1 MGVPILAQY
10 TIRSKQSYIFQTNK
24 ILEIV
29 GASVNISNAWDVLF
43 TCAAN
48 AGAKAEKCSSKTE
61 FILSESLKKF
71 SEGTLQMVELFRGGG
86 NATVLF
92 DSMESYIEVNKA
104 FSFTLIKEY
113 PGMIPMAVC
122 TEYTGNYRKDY
133 AALMEEAE
141 RKKNRMVPAVEQFIL
156 PFSQMDRNTFSPL
169 SVKDRKGEKLSYE
182 SLSKRKAGIAV
193 RDDDVKILD
202 EMTTL
207 RGEESLLA
215 VVHADGN
222 NMGSKI
228 MDLLGEETGYDACVS
243 KMRRFT
249 ATTANVFSTFG
260 VEKMKECR
268 DHLRRKYAGAKLSRK
283 YYAFRMIIADGDDLT
298 FVCNARFVMD
308 YVKTYLNAVQSFR
321 ETTGTD
327 WTYSSCAGICI
338 FHSHYPFSK
347 AYSIAEQAC
356 DSAKEKV
363 HRVDHEGK
371 QDPIEECW
379 IDYHFIHSG
388 LGGDLSELRKRQGTD
403 ECQARPWRIGVQG
416 TAADEDFAKME
427 ELAGIL
433 KEYKVSRGDVKTVGN
448 AFEIS
453 HKEDAYRELDRVCGH
468 HKGLKAK
475 LDNMFAEKDRML
487 RTWYD
492 LAEIYDLWFQE
503 VKI

>member
-1 MGVPILAQY
+1 MGVPILVQY

-48 AGAKAEKCSSKTE
+48 AGVKAERGNSE
-61 FILSESLKKF
+61 FILEETLRRF
-71 SEGTLQMVELFRGGG
+71 SEGTLQMVELFCGGG
-86 NATVLF
+86 NETVLF
-92 DSMESYIEVNKA
+92 DSMKSYIEVNKA
-104 FSFTLIKEY
+104 FSFTLIKDY

-122 TEYTGNYRKDY
+122 TKYTGDYRKDY

-141 RKKNRMVPAVEQFIL
+141 RKKNCMVPALEQFIL

-182 SLSKRKAGIAV
+182 SLSKRQAGIAV

-228 MDLLGEETGYDACVS
+228 MDLLGEETGYDVCVS
-243 KMRRFT
+243 KMRKFT
-249 ATTANVFSTFG
+249 VTTANVFSAFG
-260 VEKMKECR
+260 VDKMKECR
-268 DHLRRKYAGAKLSRK
+268 DQLRRKYADAKLSKK

-308 YVKTYLNAVQSFR
+308 YVKAYLNAVKSFR
-321 ETTGTD
+321 EVTGTD

-363 HRVDHEGK
+363 HKMDHEEK

-388 LGGDLSELRKRQGTD
+388 LGGNLSELRKRQGTD
-403 ECQARPWRIGVQG
+403 ECQARPWRIGVNKE
-416 TAADEDFAKME
+416 AADEDFA
-427 ELAGIL
+427 IL
-433 KEYKVSRGDVKTVGN
+433 ENMAEVLKKNNVSRGDIKTVGN
-448 AFEIS
+448 TFEIS
-453 HKEDAYRELDRVCGH
+453 REDAHRELDRVCGH
-468 HKGLKAK
+468 HKNLRAELHALFTDEDRILK
-475 LDNMFAEKDRML
+475 
-487 RTWYD
+487 TWYD
-492 LAEIYDLWFQE
+492 LAEVYDLWFQE